1 MIVKLKKEIRSYYAA
16 PYKFTKENPEQNVS
30 NKLGEYLLGTGHF
43 EKVKDIDG
51 EIKIENTNLDPEG
64 EIKDLKEKAENENAN
79 IDSEEEVSEEKK
91 LYDEAQKESKKKS
104 TKKEDK

>member
-64 EIKDLKEKAENENAN
+64 E
-79 IDSEEEVSEEKK
+79 VSEQKK